1 MRCSYVYSFMAYEEV
16 LSQHEASQQIAIEF
30 DVKETKYQEINF
42 SSYEFVDYIESSRF
56 ASIENY
62 P

>member
-1 MRCSYVYSFMAYEEV
+1 MAYEEV

-30 DVKETKYQEINF
+30 DVKETKYQEINC
-42 SSYEFVDYIESSRF
+42 SSYDFVDYIESSRF